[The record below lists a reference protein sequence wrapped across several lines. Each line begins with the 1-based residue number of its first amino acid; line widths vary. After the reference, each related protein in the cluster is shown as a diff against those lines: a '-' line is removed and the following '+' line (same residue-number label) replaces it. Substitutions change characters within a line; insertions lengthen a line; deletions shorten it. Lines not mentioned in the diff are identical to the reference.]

1 MTPKESIAHEQK
13 KLYAY
18 LVQKGKVSSQIAENQ
33 PTSDSKD
40 SLVPDCIRVCKD
52 DLAVAGAVAYA
63 LDIFHLE
70 MVEDGIDIKFS
81 SMTDNWLVYDNKLCV
96 PNPYDRQLLND
107 ALDWA
112 RREGLS
118 DLKRGVVSQTYLG
131 QLQAV
136 HCVSDLESDAQG
148 VDGKLALQV
157 VDEIIRHA
165 AQKDAS
171 DIHFMPGRTDKVD
184 LLYRIDGV
192 LRNERKIDYEMHEAI
207 VRSVMDTRSH
217 VQLQTNKQQD
227 GKFEFKLS
235 QNKTINLRVSTMPVV
250 RQSNQ
255 ALKLV
260 IRILGNNTA
269 LADLDRL
276 GLSPVNKQLLIK
288 FGGYPNGMIILTGPT
303 GSGKTTTLNAQM
315 LHMYSTNPNR
325 NFHTIED
332 PVELQHEGIS
342 HTEVSVNLSF
352 AQALRGMLRQD
363 PDIMLVGEMR
373 DNETA
378 GLAYKAAMT
387 GHLILTT
394 LHTNNTHESIGRLL
408 EMEIPTAIIVTNTTA
423 FIAQRLSRALCK
435 QCKVEY
441 RLKDDQE
448 RYEIYGGHPLLL
460 ELGGETKL
468 FKANPDGCAECGG
481 KANGGEKGRR
491 GLVEILEITPEV
503 QVAILSGVNPAI
515 LRRDQ
520 IQRGTFK
527 DLWDDGIR
535 LLLEGV
541 VGFKQLEDELK
552 PYMQDRLKV
561 DTRGSS
567 APSVGIGLSQQAIT
581 SSVEQMNNL

>member
-1 MTPKESIAHEQK
+1 MNPRDAIAQEQK

-18 LVQKGKVSSQIAENQ
+18 LVREGKVSSQIAENQ
-33 PTSDSKD
+33 PTSESKG
-40 SLVPDCIRVCKD
+40 SLVPDCIRVCKN
-52 DLAVAGAVAYA
+52 DLAVAGAVADA
-63 LDIFHLE
+63 MNIFHLE
-70 MVEDGIDIKFS
+70 RVEDGIEIKIS
-81 SMTDNWLVYDNKLCV
+81 SATDNWLVYDNMLCV
-96 PNPYDRQLLND
+96 ANPYDRQLLNR

-118 DLKRGVVSQTYLG
+118 DLKRGVISQTYLG
-131 QLQAV
+131 QLLAV
-136 HCVSDLESDAQG
+136 NCAGEADTTKDG
-148 VDGKLALQV
+148 VDEKLAFQV

-165 AQKDAS
+165 ASKDAS

-192 LRNERKIDYEMHEAI
+192 LRNERKIDYNMHEAI
-207 VRSVMDTRSH
+207 VRTVMDTRSN
-217 VQLQTNKQQD
+217 VPLQTNKQQD
-227 GKFEFKLS
+227 GKFEFTLS
-235 QNKTINLRVSTMPVV
+235 QNKIINLRVSTMPVV
-250 RQSNQ
+250 RQSGQ
-255 ALKLV
+255 SLKLV
-260 IRILGNNTA
+260 IRLLGNNTA
-269 LADLDRL
+269 LADLDKL

-352 AQALRGMLRQD
+352 ADALRGMLRQD
-363 PDIMLVGEMR
+363 PDILLVGEMR

-378 GLAYKAAMT
+378 SLAYKAAMT
-387 GHLILTT
+387 GHLVLTT
-394 LHTNNTHESIGRLL
+394 LHTNNTHESVGRLV
-408 EMEIPTAIIVTNTTA
+408 EMDIPTAIIATNTTA
-423 FIAQRLSRALCK
+423 FIAQRLCRALCK
-435 QCKVEY
+435 HCKVEY
-441 RLKDDQE
+441 RLKDDEE
-448 RYEIYGGHPLLL
+448 RFGIYGAHSLLA

-468 FKANPDGCAECGG
+468 FKANPDGCQECGG
-481 KANGGEKGRR
+481 KANSGEKGRR

-520 IQRGTFK
+520 IQSGTFK

-552 PYMQDRLKV
+552 PYMQDRQKV
-561 DTRGSS
+561 DARGPS
-567 APSVGIGLSQQAIT
+567 AQSRGIALSQREIS
-581 SSVEQMNNL
+581 SSVERVSNL

>member
-33 PTSDSKD
+33 PISDSKD

-52 DLAVAGAVAYA
+52 DLAVAGAVAHA
-63 LDIFHLE
+63 LEIFHLE

-112 RREGLS
+112 RREGF
-118 DLKRGVVSQTYLG
+118 DNLKRGVVSQTYLG
-131 QLQAV
+131 QLLAV
-136 HCVSDLESDAQG
+136 HCVSDVESDGAG
-148 VDGKLALQV
+148 VDDKLALQV

-184 LLYRIDGV
+184 LQYRIDGV
-192 LRNERKIDYEMHEAI
+192 LRNERKLDLKMHDAI
-207 VRSVMDTRSH
+207 VRSVVDTRSN
-217 VQLQTNKQQD
+217 VQFHSNKQQD

-235 QNKTINLRVSTMPVV
+235 QNKTLNLRVSTMPVV
-250 RQSNQ
+250 QQSS
-255 ALKLV
+255 ASLKLV
-260 IRILGNNTA
+260 IRLLGNNMA
-269 LADLDRL
+269 LADLDKL

-303 GSGKTTTLNAQM
+303 GSGTTTTLYAQL
-315 LHMYSTNPNR
+315 LHMRSTNPNR
-325 NFHTIED
+325 NFHTLED
-332 PVELQHEGIS
+332 PVEQQHEGIS
-342 HTEVSVNLSF
+342 HTEVSVNLTF

-363 PDIMLVGEMR
+363 PDVILVGEMR

-378 GLAYKAAMT
+378 NLAYTAAMT
-387 GHLILTT
+387 GHLILST
-394 LHTNNTHESIGRLL
+394 LHTNNTHESIGRLM
-408 EMEIPTAIIVTNTTA
+408 EMEIPTAIIATNTTA
-423 FIAQRLSRALCK
+423 FVAQRLCRSLCK
-435 QCKVEY
+435 VCKVEY
-441 RLKDDQE
+441 RLKDDPE
-448 RYEIYGGHPLLL
+448 RQSIYGGHPLLS
-460 ELGGETKL
+460 ELGGETRL
-468 FKANPDGCAECGG
+468 FKANPDGCNECGG
-481 KANGGEKGRR
+481 KLNGGEKGRR
-491 GLVEILEITPEV
+491 GVVEILEITPDV
-503 QVAILSGVNPAI
+503 QVAILNGVNPAI
-515 LRRDQ
+515 LRREQ
-520 IQRGTFK
+520 IQNGTFK

-567 APSVGIGLSQQAIT
+567 TPTVGIGLSPQAIT